1 MGSGRHNSHIV
12 KNLEQRRRSYV
23 VTRKGVGV
31 HDQIVDDL
39 TVNDE

>member
-1 MGSGRHNSHIV
+1 MGSGRHKSQI

-23 VTRKGVGV
+23 VTKKGVGV